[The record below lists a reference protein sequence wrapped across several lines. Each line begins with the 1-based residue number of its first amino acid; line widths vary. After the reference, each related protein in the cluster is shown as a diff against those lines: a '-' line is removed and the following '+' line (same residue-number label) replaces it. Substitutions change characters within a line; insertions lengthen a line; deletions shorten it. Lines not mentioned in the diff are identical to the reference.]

1 MERAL
6 VVVKPD
12 GMEKAIIG
20 KIITKME
27 DCGLRVVGVKM
38 VKANEAIVGKHYAP
52 NEEWLLTVGKNSR
65 AGYEKAG
72 KKVKETD
79 MEIGMR
85 IRSMLMKE
93 LTRVP
98 IVAIVFEGNA
108 ANKIA
113 RKLAGA
119 TEPKSAD
126 PSTLRGMY
134 ANDSYELADKEARP
148 IRNIVH
154 VSDSPESADREIKV
168 WFSDSELFKTKQ

>member
-6 VVVKPD
+6 VIIKPD
-12 GMEKAIIG
+12 GMEKSIVG
-20 KIITKME
+20 KVITKME
-27 DCGLRVVGVKM
+27 ECGLRVVGVKM
-38 VKANEAIVGKHYAP
+38 TKASEGVVGKHYAP

-85 IRSMLMKE
+85 IRSLLMKE
-93 LTRVP
+93 LTRMP
-98 IVAIVFEGNA
+98 IIAIVFEGNS

-113 RKLAGA
+113 RKMAGA

-126 PSTLRGMY
+126 PSTIRGAY
-134 ANDSYELADKEARP
+134 ANDSYESADKESRP

-154 VSDSPESADREIKV
+154 VSDSPESAEREIKV
-168 WFSDSELFKTKQ
+168 WFSNSELF